1 MKKNILLLILLI
13 NLIFNQKILIP
24 MDENQNNHLK
34 AYGLAFWA
42 LKNNINVDW
51 LLNFQGG
58 AFIIDNSNNIQQE
71 CTLRGVTYS
80 NIDGQK
86 FNNIL
91 QIIE

>member
-34 AYGLAFWA
+34 AYGLAFWG

-58 AFIIDNSNNIQQE
+58 AFIIDS
-71 CTLRGVTYS
+71 
-80 NIDGQK
+80 
-86 FNNIL
+86 
-91 QIIE
+91 